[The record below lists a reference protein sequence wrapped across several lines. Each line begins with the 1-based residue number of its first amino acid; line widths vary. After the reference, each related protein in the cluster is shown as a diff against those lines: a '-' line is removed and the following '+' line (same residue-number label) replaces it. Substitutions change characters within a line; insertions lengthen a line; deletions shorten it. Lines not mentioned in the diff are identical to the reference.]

1 MAKVDHY
8 NRTKHINFDDG
19 TKCKICFALYSIA
32 KKLGKQKISENK
44 TRCGR
49 GGSEG
54 VYFRYQESSLF
65 IFSLARDPNIQFQ
78 DWLTPQHAQELQTL
92 LKLFCC
98 NNVKK
103 DQKEILQ
110 DSVSD

>member
-1 MAKVDHY
+1 MW
-8 NRTKHINFDDG
+8 
-19 TKCKICFALYSIA
+19 
-32 KKLGKQKISENK
+32 E
-44 TRCGR
+44 